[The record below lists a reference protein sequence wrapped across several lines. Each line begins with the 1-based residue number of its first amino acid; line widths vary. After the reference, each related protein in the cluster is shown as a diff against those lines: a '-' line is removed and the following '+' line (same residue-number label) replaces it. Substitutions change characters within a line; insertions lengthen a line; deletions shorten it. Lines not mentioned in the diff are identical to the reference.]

1 MWRII
6 AGVLVLTSV
15 QALNGNCRVLSIGG
29 GSERGAYEAGVII
42 GLINNLPA
50 GEAQWDVVTGI
61 GLGALNAGIVGQ
73 VAQGQEASA
82 VNTLTNFWSNFTFSQ
97 VYTDWPGGLITGLL
111 LESGLYDSS
120 PLKKT
125 ISKLTPSK
133 FQRWTAVGAT
143 DLVSGNYVL
152 FNSSGQTLAAMQT
165 GILASV
171 VEPGILPFVNYNKLQ
186 LVSGSLKFGVDLD
199 SAVNGCK
206 ALGFNVSQVV
216 VHVVMGA
223 ARALKGVDASNYK
236 TLQAS
241 MRYAEVAA
249 YELFEKA
256 IEYAQN
262 DFPGIQ
268 IPYVIYPSQHLNST
282 IVPYEFTPAELA
294 QQLSLGQQDAKSAV
308 TKQEVVFQ

>member
-1 MWRII
+1 
-6 AGVLVLTSV
+6 
-15 QALNGNCRVLSIGG
+15 LSIGG

-73 VAQGQEASA
+73 VAKGQEASA

-223 ARALKGVDASNYK
+223 ARALKGVDA
-236 TLQAS
+236 
-241 MRYAEVAA
+241 EVAA